1 MSRYDLMILFGKF
14 GECPWF
20 VIPIRSGLLFDELKC
35 ILDDF
40 AWMMKQGDTVD
51 HFLQSSVLEGKPSR
65 VLAGRGEKID
75 EPTRKELDE
84 EVVVVW
90 TKEGKPINHSVFNVR
105 PFFVVYGDWKVPQRL
120 LVYQEPSLY
129 LWLIYVLVKVPSRDN
144 GTSSTYYAGDDRWCM
159 VVQEGTS
166 VKQMKLMVHL
176 RAECSVDNIEWLDEK
191 GVVVPCL
198 ESSTLMLTGE
208 SRWSCDAMKERVLNR
223 KQCYT
228 LGCRYRPN
236 DMLVG
241 VFSIGIMAHQQQLYR
256 SRERDN
262 GTLKWFLDMDKCGSD
277 EDEGIS
283 CEER

>member
-1 MSRYDLMILFGKF
+1 MSRYELMLVFEKF
-14 GECPWF
+14 GGCPWYT
-20 VIPIRSGLLFDELKC
+20 IPIRSGLLYDELKC

-40 AWMMKQGDTVD
+40 SWMVKEGDTVD

-75 EPTRKELDE
+75 GSSRKELDE

-105 PFFVVYGDWKVPQRL
+105 PFFVIYGDWKVPQRL

-129 LWLIYVLVKVPSRDN
+129 LWVIYLLLQTPQAECWTSRNYFAEDE
-144 GTSSTYYAGDDRWCM
+144 RCCM

-176 RAECSVDNIEWLDEK
+176 RTECSVDSIDWLDEK
-191 GVVVPCL
+191 KNMVPCL
-198 ESSTLMLTGE
+198 ESSMLMLTGE
-208 SRWSCDAMKERVLNR
+208 GRWSCEAMKERVLVR

-228 LGCRYRPN
+228 LGCRYRTSK
-236 DMLVG
+236 MLLG
-241 VFSIGIMAHQQQLYR
+241 VFSIGDMAHQQKLYR

-262 GTLKWFLDMDKCGSD
+262 GALQWFLNMDKCESS